1 MSREDDVETQAELE
15 ERVKRAE
22 PKALSWLAAGT
33 VHAAPITNV
42 AASALAQ
49 SGYIVSYV
57 GDAGKFE
64 YGWIA
69 ACRGGFDAVVVDSA
83 MVPKVWVNPVGL
95 PAGTISVFLESGIG
109 EDAAQAFK
117 EAEGWDAVV
126 GSVEAVLFS
135 LP

>member
-1 MSREDDVETQAELE
+1 MSGQDDVAVETQ
-15 ERVKRAE
+15 VKLGKRIEGAE

-33 VHAAPITNV
+33 VHASPITNV

-49 SGYIVSYV
+49 SGYIISYV

-64 YGWIA
+64 YGWVA

-83 MVPKVWVNPVGL
+83 MVPKVWVTPVGL
-95 PAGTISVFLESGIG
+95 PAGTVSVFLEPGIS
-109 EDAAQAFK
+109 EEAAQAFQ

-126 GSVEAVLFS
+126 GSVEAVT
-135 LP
+135 

>member
-1 MSREDDVETQAELE
+1 
-15 ERVKRAE
+15 
-22 PKALSWLAAGT
+22 
-33 VHAAPITNV
+33 
-42 AASALAQ
+42 
-49 SGYIVSYV
+49 VSYV